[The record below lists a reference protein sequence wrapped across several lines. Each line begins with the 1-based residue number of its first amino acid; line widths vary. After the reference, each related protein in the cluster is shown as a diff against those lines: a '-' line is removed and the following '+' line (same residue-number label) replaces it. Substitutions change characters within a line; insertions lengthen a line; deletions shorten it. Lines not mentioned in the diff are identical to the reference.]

1 MFKFNEEVAA
11 SMAQFVAK
19 EHNAEKAADRVMTMG
34 GCMDCSNHCA
44 ENCARKCRG
53 SKG

>member
-1 MFKFNEEVAA
+1 MFKFNEEVAK
-11 SMAQFVAK
+11 SMAQFVER
-19 EHNAEKAADRVMTMG
+19 EHDANKAVERSMMG

-44 ENCARKCRG
+44 ENCARKCKG